1 LYPFERFTDGA
12 KRTLTLAQEEAERAH
27 HSYIGSEHL
36 LLGLLRAGEGRG
48 AAALANLGIEIKKVR
63 STMETIL
70 GRNEPI
76 IIQQI
81 IPTSRVKKIIEI
93 SFEEARSMGCDEVGT
108 EHILLGLL
116 IEGEGIAAHILHDLG
131 ASLDAVRE
139 QLSEMPTTT
148 RAGSEGGGAP
158 SGPAGVLRQLAA
170 RAAEDDRARVV
181 ADVVTRALALAE
193 ERGEKLG
200 TEHLLLALAEQ
211 GSTAAGEILE
221 RHRLNKSAIE
231 KILDNPP
238 GPGPLSHG
246 GDPTPRP

>member
-1 LYPFERFTDGA
+1 M
-12 KRTLTLAQEEAERAH
+12 EA
-27 HSYIGSEHL
+27 
-36 LLGLLRAGEGRG
+36 
-48 AAALANLGIEIKKVR
+48 
-63 STMETIL
+63 IL
-70 GRNEPI
+70 GRNERI

-81 IPTSRVKKIIEI
+81 IPTSRAKKIIEI
-93 SFEEARSMGCDEVGT
+93 SFDEARSMGREEVGT

-116 IEGEGIAAHILHDLG
+116 IEGEGIAAHILQNLG

-139 QLSEMPTTT
+139 QLSKMPTTT
-148 RAGSEGGGAP
+148 RAASEGGSAQ

-170 RAAEDDRARVV
+170 GGSEDDRVRVV

-238 GPGPLSHG
+238 GAVP
-246 GDPTPRP
+246 